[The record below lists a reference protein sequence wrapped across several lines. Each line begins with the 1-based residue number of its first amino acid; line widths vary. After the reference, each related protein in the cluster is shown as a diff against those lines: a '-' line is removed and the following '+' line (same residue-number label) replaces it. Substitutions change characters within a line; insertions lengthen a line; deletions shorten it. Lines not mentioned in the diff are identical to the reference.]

1 MEPVVSSFPLTQRI
15 KDGLLQVSCSSKGR
29 KREELFIEL
38 HERAVYVRNK
48 ENKTLVLSF
57 VISNKY
63 DCDTLRVFYHG
74 DRLLFTVEP
83 SQKRDYRVLDIE
95 GPENSPA

>member
-1 MEPVVSSFPLTQRI
+1 MSSFPLTHRI
-15 KDGLLQVSCSSKGR
+15 KDGLLHVSCTSKGR

-38 HERAVYVRNK
+38 NERAVYVRNK
-48 ENKTLVLSF
+48 ENKTLILSF
-57 VISNKY
+57 VISNMY

-83 SQKRDYRVLDIE
+83 SQRKDYRVLDLEEPE
-95 GPENSPA
+95 GFQA